1 MQTKQIRLRR
11 VQNLAHDIM
20 VEMNS
25 ADKQKENESYRMVID
40 HLSRAIGEL
49 SDPSGDYSLDYVE
62 EKVGTAHYKIFKNM
76 KKLTPLRKTKESAR

>member
-1 MQTKQIRLRR
+1 MPAKQIRLRR
-11 VQNLAHDIM
+11 IQSLAHDIM

-25 ADKQKENESYRMVID
+25 KGDQDDSYRIVID

-62 EKVGTAHYKIFKNM
+62 EKIGTAHYKIFKNM

>member
-11 VQNLAHDIM
+11 IQNLAHDIM

-25 ADKQKENESYRMVID
+25 MEDQKKNESYRMVID

-76 KKLTPLRKTKESAR
+76 KKLTPLRRTQ

>member
-1 MQTKQIRLRR
+1 MQSKQIRLQRI
-11 VQNLAHDIM
+11 QNLAHDIM

-25 ADKQKENESYRMVID
+25 MEEQKRNESYRTVID

-76 KKLTPLRKTKESAR
+76 KKLTPLRKTR

>member
-1 MQTKQIRLRR
+1 MPAKQIRLRR
-11 VQNLAHDIM
+11 IQSLAHDIM

-25 ADKQKENESYRMVID
+25 KEDQNDSYRTVID

-62 EKVGTAHYKIFKNM
+62 EKIGTAHYKIFKNM

>member
-1 MQTKQIRLRR
+1 MPAKQIRLRR
-11 VQNLAHDIM
+11 IQSLAHDIM

-25 ADKQKENESYRMVID
+25 KEDHKKNDSYRTVID
-40 HLSRAIGEL
+40 DLSRAIGEL

-62 EKVGTAHYKIFKNM
+62 EKIGTAHYKIFKNM

>member
-1 MQTKQIRLRR
+1 MPAKQIRLRR
-11 VQNLAHDIM
+11 IQSLAHDIM

-25 ADKQKENESYRMVID
+25 KEDQDDSYRTVID

-49 SDPSGDYSLDYVE
+49 SDPSGDFSLDYVE
-62 EKVGTAHYKIFKNM
+62 EKIGTAHYKIFKNM

>member
-11 VQNLAHDIM
+11 IQNLAYDIM
-20 VEMNS
+20 AEMNS
-25 ADKQKENESYRMVID
+25 KEELKKSDSYRSVID

-76 KKLTPLRKTKESAR
+76 KKLTPLRKTQ